1 MESELVESV
10 PYEGGPVD
18 VEVVMDQIRDYLAK
32 KHGGTRARS
41 PVETS
46 SSRIFAPE
54 TYDELYEANQTYDKL
69 YVAPYLTPVKIPLFG
84 ALWQKLRGALHS
96 LAIFYVNRLAEVQ
109 MRFNG
114 HTVRVL
120 NEIVRG
126 LDGDQTPNRV
136 TELERRVE
144 VLEKHVRALAERTD
158 TATTGAPEDS

>member
-1 MESELVESV
+1 MESELIESV

-18 VEVVMDQIRDYLAK
+18 IEAVMDQIRDYLAK

-41 PVETS
+41 PLRTA

-54 TYDELYEANQTYDKL
+54 TYDDLDQANQTCDRL
-69 YVAPYLTPVKIPLFG
+69 YVAPYLTPVNIPLLG

-96 LAIFYVNRLAEVQ
+96 VAIFYVNRLAEAQ
-109 MRFNG
+109 IRFNG

-126 LDGDQTPNRV
+126 IDLDETPDRV
-136 TELERRVE
+136 ERLERRVAE
-144 VLEKHVRALAERTD
+144 LERQLQAQQV
-158 TATTGAPEDS
+158 TAPKATQEKS